1 MRNRI
6 TVTIAG
12 QEYTLVAMEDESYV
26 RKVAEHVDRKV
37 REVREGEK
45 FSLINS
51 AMLAALNIAD
61 EYYKEQETSE
71 NLRRQLKE
79 YLEEATRLKMELSE
93 AKREIFKLQNKK

>member
-37 REVREGEK
+37 REVREGE
-45 FSLINS
+45 
-51 AMLAALNIAD
+51 
-61 EYYKEQETSE
+61 
-71 NLRRQLKE
+71 
-79 YLEEATRLKMELSE
+79 
-93 AKREIFKLQNKK
+93 